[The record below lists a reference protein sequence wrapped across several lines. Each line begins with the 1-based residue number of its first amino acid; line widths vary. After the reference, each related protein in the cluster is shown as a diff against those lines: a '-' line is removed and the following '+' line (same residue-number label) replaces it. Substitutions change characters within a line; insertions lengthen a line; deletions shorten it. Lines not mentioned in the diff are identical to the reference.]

1 MSLAKDR
8 MHRRIE
14 KVLVTL
20 ESLLVAMFV
29 GVCVGLYF
37 GYCSPPEYGWKIGAT
52 SGIVFFVG
60 IFIWKRFLIWKER
73 S

>member
-1 MSLAKDR
+1 MSQAKDR

-14 KVLVTL
+14 KVLLTV
-20 ESLLVAMFV
+20 ESLLVAAFV
-29 GVCVGLYF
+29 GVCGGLYF
-37 GYCSPPEYGWKIGAT
+37 GACSPPEYRWKIGAT
-52 SGIVFFVG
+52 FGVVFFVG

>member
-1 MSLAKDR
+1 MSQAKDR

-14 KVLVTL
+14 KVLVTV
-20 ESLLVAMFV
+20 ESLLVAAFV

-37 GYCSPPEYGWKIGAT
+37 GACSPSGYKFKVGAT
-52 SGIVFFVG
+52 FGIVFFVG

-73 S
+73 K